1 MSYQLLGWLASF
13 GLAATFFVWWIK
25 RRPNATADYTSEAIM
40 PDETGEIV
48 FTASMSVR
56 EVPDKPLPPLGSVA
70 GPAYRIAYVNADG
83 EASDRVITIL
93 DVSQDDGRTYVLA
106 HCSRAQDALTFRV
119 DRIREMH
126 DHHTGEHISQPMQ
139 FFRQFFTEEKPATNE
154 HLTVMSRARP
164 GLIGLLWIALA
175 DRPIAEDNVTAM
187 LDFIE
192 RRRALP
198 GSRTES
204 MQWDRVTA
212 KQWLFAERPTLEN
225 ADRALARMQRGG
237 NEARLFR
244 NTADQLIGSDK
255 LRKRREKLFRLLT

>member
-1 MSYQLLGWLASF
+1 MSDQLLGWLASC
-13 GLAATFFVWWIK
+13 GLAAIVLVWWIN
-25 RRPNATADYTSEAIM
+25 RRPGDTAAVA
-40 PDETGEIV
+40 PKETGEIV
-48 FTASMSVR
+48 FTASVSLR
-56 EVPDKPLPPLGSVA
+56 DVPDEPIPPLGSVA

-106 HCSRAQDALTFRV
+106 HCSRAQDSLTFRA
-119 DRIREMH
+119 DRIREMR
-126 DHHTGEHISQPMQ
+126 DHHTGERISQPMQ

-175 DRPIAEDNVTAM
+175 DRPIAEGNVAAM
-187 LDFIE
+187 LDYIE

-198 GSRTES
+198 GSRAES
-204 MQWDRVTA
+204 MQWDRATA
-212 KQWLFAERPTLEN
+212 KQWLLSERSTFEN
-225 ADRALARMQRGG
+225 TERALGRMQRGG

-244 NTADQLIGSDK
+244 DTAEQLIGSEK